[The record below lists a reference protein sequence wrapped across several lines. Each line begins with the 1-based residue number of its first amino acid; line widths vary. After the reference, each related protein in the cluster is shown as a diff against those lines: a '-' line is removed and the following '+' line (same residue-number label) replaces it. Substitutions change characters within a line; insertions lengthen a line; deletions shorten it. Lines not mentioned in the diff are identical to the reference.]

1 MRMVMNVSDRIVVL
15 NFGGVVAD
23 GTPDEIQD
31 DPEVI
36 RVYLGRSARVA

>member
-23 GTPDEIQD
+23 GTPAEIQD
-31 DPEVI
+31 NAEVI
-36 RVYLGRSARVA
+36 QVYLGRRAKVA